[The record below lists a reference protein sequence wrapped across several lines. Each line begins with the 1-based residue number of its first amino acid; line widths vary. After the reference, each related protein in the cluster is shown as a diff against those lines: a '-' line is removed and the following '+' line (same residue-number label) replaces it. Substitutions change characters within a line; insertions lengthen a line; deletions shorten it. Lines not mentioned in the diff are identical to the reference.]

1 MTMHEVTGKILLDGW
16 GGEPGPATVYVRLL
30 DTSRIDA
37 AARKVA
43 EVVLYDVQLD
53 RVQDDGI
60 EFCLMVGD
68 LDPRAQY
75 EIGVLVD
82 LDGDG
87 RKSKGD
93 YLNMQSYPVIT
104 RGHPNQVEV
113 QARRIG

>member
-53 RVQDDGI
+53 RVH
-60 EFCLMVGD
+60 
-68 LDPRAQY
+68 
-75 EIGVLVD
+75 VD